1 LKAVSL
7 AVSWADTM
15 GDIRAD
21 STVVVLAALR
31 DYQRAGQ
38 KVAY

>member
-1 LKAVSL
+1 MKAVSMV
-7 AVSWADTM
+7 VSWADTM

-21 STVVVLAALR
+21 STGVVLADSR